1 MPINFKRKENRMTIT
16 VLKDVLIQTGKI
28 EKYFEGV
35 VPANLWRAK
44 NRKSSGGVFDF
55 IEENTVLSNG
65 RPRQADIKIEL
76 RNGVKWV
83 SVKQQPRGISTFD
96 RAGLPKGKDWEYYL
110 IPKDTELPT
119 GLAIVKDQFNT
130 KFQATHYTIAPA
142 YDMPLAQFKSLL
154 GILTQRIIKEA
165 V

>member
-1 MPINFKRKENRMTIT
+1 MPTHLQHKENRMNIT

-28 EKYFEGV
+28 DRYFEGS
-35 VPANLWRAK
+35 VPADLWRAK
-44 NRKSSGGVFDF
+44 NRKSSGAVFDF
-55 IEENTVLSNG
+55 IEENTMLSNG
-65 RPRQADIKIEL
+65 RPRQADIKIESK
-76 RNGVKWV
+76 NGVKWV

-96 RAGLPKGKDWEYYL
+96 RAGLPKGKDWEYYR
-110 IPKDTELPT
+110 IPKGTVLPA

-130 KFQATHYTIAPA
+130 KFQSTHYTIAPA

-154 GILTQRIIKEA
+154 VFLSQRIIKEA